1 MRNRTHQGV
10 LLLTT
15 NLLLVMLTTTVSESA
30 VPTERPTD
38 SFQLLD
44 CQTKLQEWK
53 DWAAN
58 NVPKHEELMKEYE
71 KVKARNEEL
80 ESDRDKSWILI
91 AAACAFGLGAG
102 VYCLR
107 LLIGFVK
114 RIHPFSQARKQLF
127 TLLGAVLWVTLAVL
141 LNSDQ
146 ITYHPINALA
156 AALFWSLPALLL
168 TGILFWWFGRSES
181 PAIP

>member
-1 MRNRTHQGV
+1 MRNRKHRGI
-10 LLLTT
+10 LLLSVG
-15 NLLLVMLTTTVSESA
+15 LFLVMLVVTVSA
-30 VPTERPTD
+30 LAMPTDKPTD

-53 DWAAN
+53 DWAAK
-58 NVPKHEELMKEYE
+58 NVPKHEELMRELE

-80 ESDRDKSWILI
+80 ESNQDRFWILM
-91 AAACAFGLGAG
+91 AAVCAFGLGAG
-102 VYCLR
+102 VYSLR
-107 LLIGFVK
+107 LLVRFIK
-114 RIHPFSQARKQLF
+114 QIRPFSQARKQLF

-141 LNSDQ
+141 LDSDR

-168 TGILFWWFGRSES
+168 AGILFWWFGRAEFQQT
-181 PAIP
+181 